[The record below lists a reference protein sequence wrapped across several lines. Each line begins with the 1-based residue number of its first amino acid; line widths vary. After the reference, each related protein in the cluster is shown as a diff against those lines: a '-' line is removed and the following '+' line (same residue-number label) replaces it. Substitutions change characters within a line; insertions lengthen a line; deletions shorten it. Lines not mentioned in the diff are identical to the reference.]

1 MSATYRNSYPQ
12 KIHRKS
18 LDRVNSTTDTT
29 TMAVHHKKCHEE
41 NIELYYY
48 HFKFVV
54 MVPGSALTHNGH
66 SASEFKLRSEGTRLT
81 CSSPSFLPGSSSPT
95 SLLLLM
101 SCQGPGLPR
110 AEEVRGGQTPNI
122 GWRWGCWW
130 ATNALWHG
138 DLETAVLLDQTVIA
152 RYPP

>member
-1 MSATYRNSYPQ
+1 MSATCRNSYPR
-12 KIHRKS
+12 KILRKS
-18 LDRVNSTTDTT
+18 LDHVNSTTDTT
-29 TMAVHHKKCHEE
+29 TMAVHHKKCHEQ

-48 HFKFVV
+48 HFKYVV

-81 CSSPSFLPGSSSPT
+81 CSSPSFLPGSLSPT

-110 AEEVRGGQTPNI
+110 TEGGGQSPNM
-122 GWRWGCWW
+122 GWGCWW
-130 ATNALWHG
+130 ATDALWHG
-138 DLETAVLLDQTVIA
+138 GLETAVLLDQTVIA